1 CEPLLFGTPSKFLKR
16 IGHLVLL
23 PFTLIIVSQVDV
35 LLSIRRGEKSSNKL
49 LRQVPNATFQPPYVQ
64 TLFVADE
71 YDADMQAKIKH
82 YFSKNVKVITNQ

>member
-16 IGHLVLL
+16 IGHLVVL

-35 LLSIRRGEKSSNKL
+35 LLYIRKERKALINFFA
-49 LRQVPNATFQPPYVQ
+49 RCQMTFSPPYVQ

-71 YDADMQAKIKH
+71 YDADMQTKIKY
-82 YFSKNVKVITNQ
+82 YFSKNVKNTK